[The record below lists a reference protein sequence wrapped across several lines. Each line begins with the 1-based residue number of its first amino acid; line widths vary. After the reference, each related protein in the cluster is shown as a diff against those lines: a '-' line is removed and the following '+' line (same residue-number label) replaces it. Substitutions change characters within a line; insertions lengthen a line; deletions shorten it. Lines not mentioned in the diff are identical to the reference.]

1 MSGWTIDAVS
11 EAVAELAAMPKDI
24 AARFD
29 RIARMIEADGLNAMR
44 EPYVKHLEGKLWEM
58 RMTGRDGIARA
69 IYFTAT
75 GKRVIVARVFA
86 KKTQK
91 TPRAEI
97 ETAMS
102 RMKDWHHE
110 HG

>member
-1 MSGWTIDAVS
+1 MSGWSVDSVG
-11 EAVAELAAMPKDI
+11 EALVELAALPKDI
-24 AARFD
+24 LAKFE
-29 RIARMIEADGLNAMR
+29 RILRMIEANGLNAMR

-69 IYFTAT
+69 IYFTTAP
-75 GKRVIVARVFA
+75 KRVIVARIFV

-97 ETAMS
+97 ETALK
-102 RMKDWHHE
+102 RMKDWHDDNS
-110 HG
+110 